1 MKLNIQSVH
10 TPGLLIAANLVQFV
24 SSIADARSLVTA
36 AYSHAREIATAEA
49 NHEAA
54 DFCGDP
60 YAHNCGRPHC
70 RPSDSYSG
78 PQPPLVRRFFEVD
91 AIAEAAPPA
100 AGVPEGYVLAPIKPT
115 IEMVAAGYE
124 ASLGQPDRSAHA
136 RVIEQYD
143 AMLAEAPT
151 PPASEQQQTV
161 PRHKFE
167 GLVEE
172 VRLKDAEIARLAEQ
186 VMNLQAYRDGESG
199 GGVWHWQGDGE
210 DHLESLTCPIVIRAQ
225 DLRRLVAS
233 EQQRAVVMEELLTR
247 VADWCDQQSKH
258 DWYGRTAGDMVR
270 AFMARQPT
278 PAQENDR

>member
-1 MKLNIQSVH
+1 MKLNIQSMH
-10 TPGLLIAANLVQFV
+10 TPGLLLATNLVQLAN
-24 SSIADARSLVTA
+24 SIAHARSLVTA

-70 RPSDSYSG
+70 RPSDSYTG

-100 AGVPEGYVLAPIKPT
+100 AGVPDVVALLQGCEPRLTDKIHYCSDDADDYRTYKLDLYIPTPARDPEPFEVALARW
-115 IEMVAAGYE
+115 
-124 ASLGQPDRSAHA
+124 LGA
-136 RVIEQYD
+136 
-143 AMLAEAPT
+143 APT
-151 PPASEQQQTV
+151 PP
-161 PRHKFE
+161 
-167 GLVEE
+167 
-172 VRLKDAEIARLAEQ
+172 
-186 VMNLQAYRDGESG
+186 
-199 GGVWHWQGDGE
+199 
-210 DHLESLTCPIVIRAQ
+210 
-225 DLRRLVAS
+225 AS

-247 VADWCDQQSKH
+247 VADWCDQQPKH